1 MGGAEVTLPNLV
13 SLFGHLASPFLV
25 PAKTASAVARRRG
38 QGRPDGR
45 RALRASL
52 DGDEHGRTLLVV
64 GSRAKI
70 SRALRASAVAGVLAI
85 SLAFGRAEA
94 VPALSLGGEQPE
106 IGLHMAEAS
115 RRSGLP
121 ESWIRAVAWVESGG
135 AAEAISPKGAM
146 GMMQIMPAT
155 WRELRID
162 LALGSDPFDERDN
175 LVAGAVYL
183 RRMFDR
189 FGEDGFLAA
198 YNAGPARY
206 QAFLDGR
213 KSLPP
218 ETIAYIARVRARV
231 GRMASV
237 QWPDRAP
244 SVVGWRASGLFIGGA
259 VATSKVQDGP
269 LEELLFPPITSQAGR

>member
-1 MGGAEVTLPNLV
+1 
-13 SLFGHLASPFLV
+13 
-25 PAKTASAVARRRG
+25 
-38 QGRPDGR
+38 
-45 RALRASL
+45 
-52 DGDEHGRTLLVV
+52 
-64 GSRAKI
+64 
-70 SRALRASAVAGVLAI
+70 
-85 SLAFGRAEA
+85 
-94 VPALSLGGEQPE
+94 
-106 IGLHMAEAS
+106 MAEAS

-135 AAEAISPKGAM
+135 AVEAISPKGAM

-155 WRELRID
+155 WRELRAD

-231 GRMASV
+231 GRMASM

-244 SVVGWRASGLFIGGA
+244 RVVGWRASGLFLSGA
-259 VATSKVQDGP
+259 VATSKAQAGP
-269 LEELLFPPITSQAGR
+269 LEEPLFAPITSQAAR